1 MIIPKPTADT
11 SDFETLARRVDE
23 AIAAIAG
30 LDEPAKARA
39 TDLKDAIEAF
49 HKLALT
55 RMVRALKADPRGKE
69 LLFDMVDAPEIRA
82 LLTMHGILR
91 ADPLTRAT
99 RALETVKPYVQ
110 SHGGDVELVRLE
122 GDTAV
127 VRLSGACRGC
137 SLSAVTLRDS
147 VTEALKAQV
156 PEIARV
162 ELAEPEPDLIPLDS
176 LFAAPTATGWVEGPL
191 ASEVSPSRGFR
202 LALDGPAGERSVV
215 IFRIGETL
223 SAFHNQCAH
232 QGLPIDGGLID
243 PTGGTVTCPW
253 HGFCFDAKTGECLTA
268 PEAQLEPL
276 PLQVRDGRVF
286 VRVDGR

>member
-1 MIIPKPTADT
+1 MIIPQPQP
-11 SDFETLARRVDE
+11 DFDTLARRVDDAVAAVE
-23 AIAAIAG
+23 A
-30 LDEPAKARA
+30 LDEPARAKAVE
-39 TDLKDAIEAF
+39 LKDAIEAF
-49 HKLALT
+49 HKHALT
-55 RMVRALKADPRGKE
+55 HMVRALKADPRGKE
-69 LLFDMVDAPEIRA
+69 LLFDMVDSLEIRA

-122 GDTAV
+122 GDTAY
-127 VRLSGACRGC
+127 VRLSGACQGC

-147 VTEALKAQV
+147 VTEALRAQV
-156 PEIARV
+156 PEIAHV
-162 ELAEPEPDLIPLDS
+162 ELADVEPELISIESVLTPLD
-176 LFAAPTATGWVEGPL
+176 ARGWIEGPL
-191 ASEVSPSRGFR
+191 ADDVPTHRGYR
-202 LALDGPAGERSVV
+202 LDLDGPGGERSVV
-215 IFRIGETL
+215 IFKIDGAL
-223 SAFHNQCAH
+223 SAFINQCAH

-243 PTGGTVTCPW
+243 PAGGTVTCPW
-253 HGFCFDAKTGECLTA
+253 HGFCFDARTGECLTA